1 MERAVSVYRLTEYIK
16 NRLEKDENLQYV
28 AVQGEISN
36 FICHQSGHMYFSL
49 KDDKSQVKAV
59 MFRGANSKLTFK
71 PTNGQKV
78 IVLASISVY
87 EPSGTYQLNVSKME
101 RAGVGDLYQAFEEL
115 KQKLNAEG
123 LFDRRYK
130 KPIPA
135 FPAKIGVITSAN
147 GAAVRDIRNVAGRR
161 WGAVQLVLYPALVQG
176 AGTEE
181 SLIKALRYFE
191 NDYPVDAV
199 IIGRGGGSI
208 EDLWGFNGEKLART
222 IFAMQTPVISAVGHE
237 TDFTICDFV
246 ADLRAPTPSA
256 AAELA
261 VPDVNTLRQRLDHLY
276 QRVVDAGNDVV
287 VNGKNEL
294 KRLSEIFGK
303 SGLERYFRFKQECL
317 KGAVAKIES
326 LNPLAVLTR
335 GYAVAL
341 KDGKAVTKSSQL
353 QTGDVVDIRLSEG
366 SATAKIQESVK

>member
-16 NRLEKDENLQYV
+16 NRLERDENLQYV
-28 AVQGEISN
+28 TVQGEISN

-49 KDDKSQVKAV
+49 KDDKSQIKAV

-78 IVLASISVY
+78 TVVANISVY

-115 KQKLNAEG
+115 KQKLAAEG
-123 LFDRRYK
+123 LFDKRYK
-130 KPIPA
+130 KPLPA
-135 FPAKIGVITSAN
+135 FPSKIGVITSAN
-147 GAAVRDIRNVAGRR
+147 GAAVRDIKNIAARR
-161 WGAVQLVLYPALVQG
+161 WSAVQLVLYPALVQG

-181 SLIKALRYFE
+181 ALIKALDYFE
-191 NDYPVDAV
+191 TKYPVDVV

-208 EDLWGFNGEKLART
+208 EDLWGFNGERLARK
-222 IFAMQTPVISAVGHE
+222 IFAMRTPVVSAVGHE

-256 AAELA
+256 AAELT

-276 QRVVDAGNDVV
+276 QRVIDAGYDRIEG
-287 VNGKNEL
+287 GKSDL
-294 KRLSEIFGK
+294 KRYAELFGK

-317 KGAVAKIES
+317 KGAVAKVES

-353 QTGDVVDIRLSEG
+353 DAGDVVEIRLSEG